1 MIEFKCD
8 LGHLVDE
15 NTFNLKLEQAR
26 NAVTRAQEDDFG
38 GWVDLPVKY
47 DKEEFARIEK
57 AAEKING
64 ETQEML
70 DRYTVRADEIFD
82 YVTGELK

>member
-1 MIEFKCD
+1 MLKSALQAASLNVYI
-8 LGHLVDE
+8 
-15 NTFNLKLEQAR
+15 NTRSMKNRE
-26 NAVTRAQEDDFG
+26 
-38 GWVDLPVKY
+38 Y
-47 DKEEFARIEK
+47 
-57 AAEKING
+57 AEKING

>member
-1 MIEFKCD
+1 MKNRE
-8 LGHLVDE
+8 
-15 NTFNLKLEQAR
+15 
-26 NAVTRAQEDDFG
+26 
-38 GWVDLPVKY
+38 Y
-47 DKEEFARIEK
+47 
-57 AAEKING
+57 AEKING

>member
-38 GWVDLPVKY
+38 GWVDLTVK
-47 DKEEFARIEK
+47 
-57 AAEKING
+57 
-64 ETQEML
+64 
-70 DRYTVRADEIFD
+70 
-82 YVTGELK
+82 